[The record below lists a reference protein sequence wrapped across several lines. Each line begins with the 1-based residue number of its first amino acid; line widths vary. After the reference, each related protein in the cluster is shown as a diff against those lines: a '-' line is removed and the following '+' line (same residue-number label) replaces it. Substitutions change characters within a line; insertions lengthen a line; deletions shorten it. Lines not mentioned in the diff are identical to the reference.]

1 MRSTSLSVNTRTA
14 LSRLLV
20 IWLIAMPAMAQN
32 TLESCR
38 KLSDPA
44 ARFAC
49 YEALPLPP
57 PPASTAASRNS
68 RTELSETPRVGEA
81 TVESTV
87 PSNFSGWGPNE
98 AIALENGQVW
108 QVVDG
113 SSYATRPGKRTASVQ
128 RGMLGAYFLNV
139 DGVALAPRVRRIK

>member
-1 MRSTSLSVNTRTA
+1 MRSTSLSVNRGTA
-14 LSRLLV
+14 RFGVLV
-20 IWLIAMPAMAQN
+20 ICLTAMPAIAQD

-49 YEALPLPP
+49 YDALPLT
-57 PPASTAASRNS
+57 PPAVTAGS
-68 RTELSETPRVGEA
+68 RTGRTEPSETPRVGEA

-98 AIALENGQVW
+98 KIPLENGQVW

-139 DGVALAPRVRRIK
+139 DGVALSPRVRRIK

>member
-1 MRSTSLSVNTRTA
+1 MGLSVNRRTA
-14 LSRLLV
+14 RFGVLV
-20 IWLIAMPAMAQN
+20 ISLIAMPAIAQG

-49 YEALPLPP
+49 YEALPLT
-57 PPASTAASRNS
+57 PPAATADS
-68 RTELSETPRVGEA
+68 RTSRPEPSETPRVGEA
-81 TVESTV
+81 AVESTV

-98 AIALENGQVW
+98 KIALENGQVW

-113 SSYATRPGKRTASVQ
+113 SSYATRPGKRTASVK

-139 DGVALAPRVRRIK
+139 DGVALSPRVRRIQ

>member
-1 MRSTSLSVNTRTA
+1 MRSTSLSVNRGTA
-14 LSRLLV
+14 RFGLLV
-20 IWLIAMPAMAQN
+20 VWLIAMPAIAQGA
-32 TLESCR
+32 LESCR

-44 ARFAC
+44 ARLAC
-49 YEALPLPP
+49 YDALPLT
-57 PPASTAASRNS
+57 PPAATAGP
-68 RTELSETPRVGEA
+68 RTSKTEPSETPRVGES

-98 AIALENGQVW
+98 KIALENGQVW

-128 RGMLGAYFLNV
+128 RGVLGAYFLDI
-139 DGVALAPRVRRIK
+139 DGVALSPRVRRIK